1 MGFAANNEIDNI
13 NRETRESELQMS
25 ADSWTH
31 NIIMEAWSPNSA
43 SGLDY
48 SKSDTD
54 NMNRSTQQLQAE
66 LNNALMLNPYQNSR
80 KK

>member
-1 MGFAANNEIDNI
+1 MGFAENNEIDNI

-31 NIIMEAWSPNSA
+31 NAIMEAWSPNFS

>member
-31 NIIMEAWSPNSA
+31 NAIMEAWSPNSA
-43 SGLDY
+43 SSLDY